1 MSEQTKLEILKMSMQ
16 INGISR
22 FNESLQT
29 TTLQSTTSIEQIVKD
44 YNLLVKS
51 LS

>member
-1 MSEQTKLEILKMSMQ
+1 MSEQTKLEILKMSMK